1 MCVTPEIIVQIKQTF
16 EIDGK
21 PVAALPP
28 IPKSFDDSLLSTY
41 DAAERLAISP
51 ETLRRMCRR
60 RQSRL
65 SRSGVNTASR
75 KGILKSMW
83 RAVGTVES
91 HQCDRFGTGR

>member
-41 DAAERLAISP
+41 YAAERLAISP

-60 RQSRL
+60 KAITFIQVGSEYRFSQ
-65 SRSGVNTASR
+65 GDIEEYVASR
-75 KGILKSMW
+75 RNRRKSSV
-83 RAVGTVES
+83 R
-91 HQCDRFGTGR
+91 

>member
-60 RQSRL
+60 KAITFIQVGSEYRFSQWDIEEY
-65 SRSGVNTASR
+65 VASR
-75 KGILKSMW
+75 RNRRKSSV
-83 RAVGTVES
+83 R
-91 HQCDRFGTGR
+91 

>member
-28 IPKSFDDSLLSTY
+28 IPKSFAPYSLGMM
-41 DAAERLAISP
+41 
-51 ETLRRMCRR
+51 LRNVSRFRR
-60 RQSRL
+60 KRYGVCVAGRQSRL

-91 HQCDRFGTGR
+91 RQCDRFGTGR

>member
-60 RQSRL
+60 KAITFIQVGSEY
-65 SRSGVNTASR
+65 
-75 KGILKSMW
+75 GILKSMW

-91 HQCDRFGTGR
+91 RQCDRFGTGR

>member
-60 RQSRL
+60 KAITFIQVG
-65 SRSGVNTASR
+65 SGYRFSQGDIKEYVASR
-75 KGILKSMW
+75 RNRRKSSV
-83 RAVGTVES
+83 R
-91 HQCDRFGTGR
+91 